1 MDFTGISE
9 YLFKQG
15 LGYVLF
21 LGSMLI
27 NAYLFRLL
35 IREKDKRS
43 EDIREMGQIFTNTA
57 KDLLNGNANL
67 QTSIN
72 TLTSIINTKRFK

>member
-1 MDFTGISE
+1 MNEVFTE
-9 YLFKQG
+9 LFKQG

-21 LGSMLI
+21 LGAVLVCG
-27 NAYLFRLL
+27 YLFKLL
-35 IREKDKRS
+35 LAEKDKRA
-43 EDIREMGQIFTNTA
+43 EDVKEISQIFTSTA

>member
-21 LGSMLI
+21 LGSLGI
-27 NAYLFRLL
+27 NAYFFKLL

-43 EDIREMGQIFTNTA
+43 EDVKEMGEIFTTTA
-57 KDLLNGNANL
+57 KDLLNGNTNL